1 MAETIYTSVKDSGQR
16 QEFSTGAKRDT
27 QGGKGRF
34 DLLPGHALTRLARHF
49 ENGAVKY
56 GDDNWRK
63 GMPLNRY
70 LDSAFRHLVKFM
82 DGERDEDHAI
92 AVVWNMMC
100 LIETE
105 HMIKNGVLSEDLD
118 TLRKDHSGRYTPPG
132 PEITSESVV
141 DKLPT
146 NLRTDSQAWPGYTWA
161 KPKDGWANNNESQ
174 TASYSIV
181 ESPKPP
187 ICSSSWAPQSV
198 SASFTTVPPVI
209 SEPSNQQFCDF
220 FKKEN

>member
-49 ENGAVKY
+49 ENGAIKY
-56 GDDNWRK
+56 GDSNWRK

-82 DGERDEDHAI
+82 DGERDEDHAT

-105 HMIKNGVLSEDLD
+105 HMINNGVLPKDLD
-118 TLRKDHSGRYTPPG
+118 TLRKLDAPSSL
-132 PEITSESVV
+132 EITPGSVV
-141 DKLPT
+141 DNLPT
-146 NLRTDSQAWPGYTWA
+146 EPTVWKS
-161 KPKDGWANNNESQ
+161 
-174 TASYSIV
+174 TALTGSYN
-181 ESPKPP
+181 
-187 ICSSSWAPQSV
+187 QR
-198 SASFTTVPPVI
+198 
-209 SEPSNQQFCDF
+209 NQQFCDF